1 MNGPMNARVPGP
13 DGATEP
19 KGAPEMTAPRPW
31 ARPKGWGG
39 VGAMATACAL
49 ALVFALLLTC
59 AGSLNSDS
67 AATGTPVS
75 HTEQAQA
82 QAQTQTRAE
91 EDCTAPEKQTL
102 SPSRADGPTIEAIKN
117 RQGEKRKLIVGVDQ
131 NSYRWG
137 YRDPNSGEGGA
148 LEGFDIDLVHR
159 IAEDILGDRDAVQF
173 KAIPT
178 DQRIP
183 AIKSGRVDMVVRT
196 MTINCDRLR
205 DVAFSAPYF
214 RTGQQVLAPKSSP
227 VEGYDETLADQE
239 VCTAAGSTAHSTL
252 EADRKAGR
260 LPESTD
266 LRTTVPNQLDCL
278 VRLQLG
284 EVDAVVTDGALA
296 ASQAAQD
303 PAVEL
308 KGEAFTAEYY
318 GVAMKKDADD
328 LVRRVNQILVD
339 FREDTSDGW
348 ESSYADWLSATLGED
363 PSASKPPAPE
373 YRRTN

>member
-1 MNGPMNARVPGP
+1 MNGRV
-13 DGATEP
+13 DEP
-19 KGAPEMTAPRPW
+19 KGAMTMI
-31 ARPKGWGG
+31 ARHLRARLKGWGG

-49 ALVFALLLTC
+49 ALVFALVLACTGPP
-59 AGSLNSDS
+59 AGGPSRT
-67 AATGTPVS
+67 TGQTVS
-75 HTEQAQA
+75 HAARAQA
-82 QAQTQTRAE
+82 D

-102 SPSRADGPTIEAIKN
+102 SPSDADGPTIEAIKN
-117 RQGEKRKLIVGVDQ
+117 RRGEKRKLIVGVDQ

-137 YRDPNSGEGGA
+137 YRDPNSGESGT

-183 AIKSGRVDMVVRT
+183 AIKAGRVDMVVRT
-196 MTINCDRLR
+196 MTINCARIK

-227 VEGYDETLADQE
+227 IEGYDETLADQE
-239 VCTAAGSTAHSTL
+239 ICTATGSTAYTKL
-252 EADRKAGR
+252 ETDKEAGD
-260 LPESTD
+260 LPASTD
-266 LRTTVPNQLDCL
+266 IRTTVPNQLDCL

-303 PAVEL
+303 PTVQL
-308 KGEAFTAEYY
+308 KGEAFTTEYY

-328 LVRRVNQILVD
+328 LVRRVNRILVD
-339 FREDTSDGW
+339 FREDTTDGW
-348 ESSYADWLSATLGED
+348 QDAYDEWLSATLGD
-363 PSASKPPAPE
+363 DSSGSRPPAPE
-373 YRRTN
+373 YLRES